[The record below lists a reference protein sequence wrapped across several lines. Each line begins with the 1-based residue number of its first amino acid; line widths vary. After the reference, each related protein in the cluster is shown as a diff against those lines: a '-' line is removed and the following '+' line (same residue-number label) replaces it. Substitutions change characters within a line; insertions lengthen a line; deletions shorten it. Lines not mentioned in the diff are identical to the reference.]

1 MRQHDD
7 WLAQLGRHFQ
17 PFARQTPREISITA
31 GKIDRR
37 LNYALVVRIGDPNL
51 EQDPQ
56 SVRQEMANSLRE
68 TASQASATIYL
79 DGSFSK
85 RRSHLLNFGVGVICA
100 AGVYVVNQSLSHAV
114 CAFLAG
120 AGVHAIYEIASSAA
134 SVRRQT
140 KSAGDIIRQFRPH
153 GPRPLESELFQTDPQ
168 NSAALLYLELNE
180 VVNS

>member
-31 GKIDRR
+31 GKIDRK

-56 SVRQEMANSLRE
+56 SVRADMANSLRQ
-68 TASQASATIYL
+68 TATQPSTTIYL

-85 RRSHLLNFGVGVICA
+85 RRSRLLNFGVGIICA
-100 AGVYVVNQSLSHAV
+100 AGVYVVNQSLSHAAF
-114 CAFLAG
+114 AFLAG
-120 AGVHAIYEIASSAA
+120 AGVHAIYETVSGTQSIS
-134 SVRRQT
+134 RQT
-140 KSAGDIIRQFRPH
+140 KSAGDIIRQFHPH
-153 GPRPLESELFQTDPQ
+153 GPKPAEPELFQTDPE

-180 VVNS
+180 VVN